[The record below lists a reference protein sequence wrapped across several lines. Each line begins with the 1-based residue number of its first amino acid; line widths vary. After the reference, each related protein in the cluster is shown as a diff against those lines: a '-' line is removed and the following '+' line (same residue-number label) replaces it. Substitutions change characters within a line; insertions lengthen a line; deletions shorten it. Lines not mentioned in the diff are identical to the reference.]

1 MWHPTPVT
9 DTQDRTYDAVLWW
22 WEEVTGPGTAAQT
35 SDITARVAFACDA
48 GLHVAVFATAP
59 ADAVDR
65 TLRARPAGPGT
76 LHVLGGGGVDVLAC
90 GQAGVRRPAD
100 PPPPDAPDTVV
111 AGGRWI
117 AAQLAGR
124 GIGGALVVVAG
135 DRLARLTADGAIT
148 RAGLGRAAVVAPRSL
163 CAVIDTQLRRRAER
177 RVPAFDPDPG
187 WTITRRVPDHRAD
200 AHVQATLFTLAD
212 GHVGTRGCLEEQA
225 PGAATTLVAAGVYTD
240 HDDRRTLLPGACWT
254 AVDEVDASAGNRVL
268 DLRTGVLA
276 RIADTGG
283 FRSLR
288 FASAVR
294 PGVVGLRAEAA
305 TALEPGDPLRGTAPR
320 ATTVRSGP
328 DGVVTATASA
338 LSARGGAIISAARQ
352 VTKRRGVERL
362 AVHIADPV
370 RPPRVRDARQQ
381 LDATAAVGFDAL
393 LAEHRAAWAERWADA
408 GVTIEGDP
416 DTQLAVRFALF
427 HLLSTVSDGAEAA
440 VGARGLSG
448 SAYDGHVFW
457 DADVFVLPALAATRP
472 RAARAMLAYRLAR
485 VDAARRR
492 AEAHGARGAFWPWE
506 STDDG
511 TDVTP
516 ATARDRNGVVVP
528 ILTGTAE
535 QHIVA
540 DVAWAAVHYAQ
551 WSGDDGFLRGAG
563 APLVTEGARFWA
575 SRVDRDSAGRAHIRN
590 VIGPDEYHECVDDN
604 AYTNVMARW
613 NLRAAAALAD
623 DTGIADRDEVARW
636 REIADALVDGYD
648 PATGVYEQFTG
659 FADLTPLRI
668 TDIAQPPVAADLLLG
683 HDVVRASQVV
693 KQADV
698 LMLHHLV
705 PDEVAPASLRAN
717 LAHYAPRTAHGS
729 SLSPAIHAAVWAR
742 AGRPDRALDMLRI
755 ALHLDLDD
763 LTGTT
768 AGGLHIATMGG
779 VWQALTFGF
788 LGLRPVRDGLTLDP
802 CLPATWTAV
811 EVTVR
816 FRGGRVTVRAGH
828 RDAEITCE
836 RPLTVR
842 LGPTRRAIPVTP
854 PGGHLPLHSRDAAAA
869 P

>member
-1 MWHPTPVT
+1 VT
-9 DTQDRTYDAVLWW
+9 AGDESTHDAILWW
-22 WEEVTGPGTAAQT
+22 WEEVAGPGADMEMA
-35 SDITARVAFACDA
+35 DITARVESACHA
-48 GLHVAVFATAP
+48 GLHVAVFADAP

-65 TLRARPAGPGT
+65 RLRARPAGPGT
-76 LHVLGGGGVDVLAC
+76 LHLLGGGGVDVVECA
-90 GQAGVRRPAD
+90 QADVRRPAD
-100 PPPPDAPDTVV
+100 PPTPDAPDTVI

-117 AAQLAGR
+117 AALLARR
-124 GIGGALVVVAG
+124 GITGALIAVVG
-135 DRLARLTADGAIT
+135 DELARLAADGAIPGV
-148 RAGLGRAAVVAPRSL
+148 GLGRAAVTAASPHD
-163 CAVIDTQLRRRAER
+163 VIATQLRRRAER
-177 RVPAFDPDPG
+177 RVPSFDPDPG
-187 WTITRRVPDHRAD
+187 WTITRRIPDHFAD

-212 GHVGTRGCLEEQA
+212 GRIGTRGCLEEQA

-240 HDDRRTLLPGACWT
+240 NDGRRTLLPGACWT
-254 AVDEVDASAGNRVL
+254 GLDQVGASDGDRVL

-276 RIADTGG
+276 RTGDTGH

-288 FASAVR
+288 FASVVR
-294 PGVVGLRAEAA
+294 TGVVALRAEAH
-305 TALEPGDPLRGTAPR
+305 TVLRPGDPLRATGAVDTSVRTDRDGAVTSTATTR
-320 ATTVRSGP
+320 AT
-328 DGVVTATASA
+328 
-338 LSARGGAIISAARQ
+338 RGGAIVGAARQ
-352 VTKRRGVERL
+352 VATRHSVERL
-362 AVHIADPV
+362 AAHLADPV
-370 RPPRVRDARQQ
+370 RTPPAADAAQR
-381 LDATAAVGFDAL
+381 LDQAEQVGFDAL
-393 LAEHRAAWAERWADA
+393 LAEHRAAWARRWADA
-408 GVTIEGDP
+408 AVSIEGDP
-416 DTQLAVRFALF
+416 EAQLAVRFALF

-448 SAYDGHVFW
+448 PAYDGHVFW
-457 DADVFVLPALAATRP
+457 DADVFVLPVMAATRP
-472 RAARAMLAYRLAR
+472 RAARAMLGYRLAR

-492 AEAHGARGAFWPWE
+492 AQAHGVRGAFWPWE

-516 ATARDRNGVVVP
+516 ATGRDRNGAVVP

-551 WSGDDGFLRGAG
+551 WSGDTEFLHGAG
-563 APLVTEGARFWA
+563 SALVTEGARFWA
-575 SRVDRDSAGRAHIRN
+575 SRVDRDRAGRAHIRN

-623 DTGIADRDEVARW
+623 DSRAAEADEVAQW
-636 REIADALVDGYD
+636 REIADALIDGYD
-648 PATGVYEQFTG
+648 PTTGVYEQFTG

-668 TDIAQPPVAADLLLG
+668 GDIARPPVAADLLLG
-683 HDVVRASQVV
+683 RDVVRASQVV

-705 PDEVAPASLRAN
+705 PEEVARGSLDAN

-742 AGRPDRALDMLRI
+742 AGRPDHALDMLRI

-768 AGGLHIATMGG
+768 AGGLHVATMGG

-788 LGLRPVRDGLTLDP
+788 LGLRPVHDGLSLDP
-802 CLPATWTAV
+802 HLPATWTAL

-828 RDAEITCE
+828 HDAQITCE

-842 LGPTRRAIPVTP
+842 LGPARRAVTVTP
-854 PGGHLPLHSRDAAAA
+854 PGGHLPLHVPAASAV